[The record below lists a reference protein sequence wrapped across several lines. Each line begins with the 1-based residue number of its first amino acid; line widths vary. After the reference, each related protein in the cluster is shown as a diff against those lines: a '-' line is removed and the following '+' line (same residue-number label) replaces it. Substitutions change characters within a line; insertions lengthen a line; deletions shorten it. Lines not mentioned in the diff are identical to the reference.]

1 MKAAMVQTR
10 QSLQQDYQQ
19 AIREY
24 LKQADESSLEAAYEL
39 GRRAL
44 EEGMGVVEIAALYDQ
59 ALSGFLQEAR
69 TPAECS
75 RTAKVLGHFFVESL
89 SPFEMTHRGIRDAH
103 TALRH
108 LNEKLEA
115 EARRIAHALHDEA
128 GQLLVTVHFALENL
142 ARDLSPEFA
151 PRLQEVRQRLA
162 EVEQQLRRLSH
173 ELRPPMLDDV
183 GLVPALDFMAEGVS
197 KRSGVSIVVEGR
209 IPKRLPPLAEIA
221 IYRSVQEAL
230 TNVTKHAKAS
240 HVTVSLQ
247 EQQADNLATVVCSIQ
262 DDGQGFQLPSISSD
276 SPRRGL
282 GLLGIEE
289 RIKALGGSLDV
300 KSAPGLGTELLISVP
315 CLN

>member
-1 MKAAMVQTR
+1 MKAAFVKAR
-10 QSLQQDYQQ
+10 QSLQRDYQS

-24 LKQADESSLEAAYEL
+24 LKKADEPSLESAYEL

-44 EEGMGVVEIAALYDQ
+44 EEGMGVVEIAALYDDV
-59 ALSGFLQEAR
+59 LSRFLQDAR

-75 RTAKVLGHFFVESL
+75 RRVKVLGHFFVESL

-142 ARDLSPEFA
+142 ARDLPTDFA
-151 PRLQEVRQRLA
+151 PRLQQVRERLT

-183 GLVPALDFMAEGVS
+183 GLVPALDFMAEGVAR
-197 KRSGVSIVVEGR
+197 RSGVSIVVEGR

-221 IYRSVQEAL
+221 LYRSVQEAL

-240 HVTVSLQ
+240 RVTVSLQ
-247 EQQADNLATVVCSIQ
+247 QQQCDNLTTVVCSVK
-262 DDGQGFQLPSISSD
+262 DDGHGFETAAVSTAGV
-276 SPRRGL
+276 RRGL

-289 RIKALGGSLDV
+289 RIKALGGSLDIN
-300 KSAPGLGTELLISVP
+300 SAPGLGTELLISVP
-315 CLN
+315 CVN

>member
-19 AIREY
+19 AMREY
-24 LKQADESSLEAAYEL
+24 LRKADESSLETAYEL
-39 GRRAL
+39 GRRTL
-44 EEGMGVVEIAALYDQ
+44 EEGMGVVEIAALYDD
-59 ALSGFLQEAR
+59 ALSGFLQDAR

-142 ARDLSPEFA
+142 ARDLSPDFA
-151 PRLQEVRQRLA
+151 PRLQEVRHRLT

-183 GLVPALDFMAEGVS
+183 GLIPALDFMAEGVS
-197 KRSGVSIVVEGR
+197 KRSGVNIVVEGR

-221 IYRSVQEAL
+221 LYRCVQEAL
-230 TNVTKHAKAS
+230 TNVAKHAKAS
-240 HVTVSLQ
+240 RVTVTLQ
-247 EQQADNLATVVCSIQ
+247 QQQGDNLTTVVCSVK
-262 DDGQGFQLPSISSD
+262 DDGRGFQAAGVSSNGA
-276 SPRRGL
+276 RRGL

-289 RIKALGGSLDV
+289 RIKSLGGSLDIN
-300 KSAPGLGTELLISVP
+300 SAPGLGTELLISVP
-315 CLN
+315 CVG

>member
-1 MKAAMVQTR
+1 MKAAFVKAR
-10 QSLQQDYQQ
+10 QSLRRDYQQ
-19 AIREY
+19 AMREY
-24 LKQADESSLEAAYEL
+24 LKKADESSLEAAYEF

-44 EEGMGVVEIAALYDQ
+44 EEGMGVVEMAALFDD
-59 ALSGFLQEAR
+59 ALSQFLEDAR

-142 ARDLSPEFA
+142 ARDLPTDFA
-151 PRLQEVRQRLA
+151 PRLQQVRERLT

-197 KRSGVSIVVEGR
+197 KRSGLSIVVEGR
-209 IPKRLPPLAEIA
+209 IPRRLPPLAEIA
-221 IYRSVQEAL
+221 VYRSVQEAL
-230 TNVTKHAKAS
+230 TNVTKHAQAS
-240 HVTVSLQ
+240 RVTVSL
-247 EQQADNLATVVCSIQ
+247 EQQPGDNFTTLVCSVK
-262 DDGQGFQLPSISSD
+262 DNGRGFQTAAV
-276 SPRRGL
+276 SPDGARRGL

-289 RIKALGGSLDV
+289 RIRGLGGTLDIQ
-300 KSAPGLGTELLISVP
+300 SAPGLGTELLLRVP